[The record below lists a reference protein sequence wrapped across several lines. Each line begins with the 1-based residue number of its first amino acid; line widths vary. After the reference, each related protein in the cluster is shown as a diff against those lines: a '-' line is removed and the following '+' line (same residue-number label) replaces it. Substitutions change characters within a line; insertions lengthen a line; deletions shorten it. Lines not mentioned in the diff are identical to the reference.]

1 MPNREAVNTI
11 EAEMIWTTIAHT
23 GQMEV
28 ISLPTVLIRPG
39 PDLTDTSMV
48 WMIPESR

>member
-1 MPNREAVNTI
+1 
-11 EAEMIWTTIAHT
+11 
-23 GQMEV
+23 MEV
-28 ISLPTVLIRPG
+28 AGGGLEVGVAEEFLDGADVRPG